1 VHIKTHSRDETEM
14 SSPKKH
20 RVEEE
25 EQGGHPAQPEM
36 EHKVDCYACFGAK
49 TPLKKWEFEPR
60 PFDEED
66 IDIEITHSG
75 VCHSDVHNV
84 DGDWGERP
92 WPLVPGHEILGIV
105 RRAGSKVTKFK
116 VGDRAGVGPQAL
128 SCRKCDS
135 CLSGHENYCVDG
147 MTETYGHVYPNSNG
161 YVTKGGYA
169 RYHRVNSHYAVPI
182 PAELPS
188 DATAPLLCAGITVYT
203 PLRYLNV
210 GKGHRVGIVGVGG
223 LGHLAIKFS
232 AAFGAEV
239 TAISTSSHK
248 EEDAKSFGA
257 TKFLVISNKKQV
269 KEFRH
274 YFDIILNTASG
285 DVNYNEL
292 FDLLKNRGHLSTVGA
307 PPNEIHF
314 EVFKILSRGLNLHST
329 LIGSP
334 SEQAEMLEFCAK
346 HSILPRIETMH
357 WSKVN
362 DAMERVR
369 SNKAN
374 FRVVLSVDDNH
385 A

>member
-1 VHIKTHSRDETEM
+1 MNST
-14 SSPKKH
+14 SPKKR
-20 RVEEE
+20 RVQEEDAE
-25 EQGGHPAQPEM
+25 KTHTDNMAD
-36 EHKVDCYACFGAK
+36 KVPCYACFGAK
-49 TPLKKWEFEPR
+49 IPLQKWEFDQR

-84 DGDWGERP
+84 DGDWGDMP

-105 RRAGSKVTKFK
+105 KRVGSKVTKFK

-128 SCRKCDS
+128 SCRKCEN
-135 CLSGHENYCVDG
+135 CLSGHENYCVQG

-161 YVTKGGYA
+161 FVTKGGYA

-203 PLRYLNV
+203 PLKYLNV
-210 GKGHRVGIVGVGG
+210 GKGNRVGIVGVGG
-223 LGHLAIKFS
+223 LGHLGIKFA

-239 TAISTSSHK
+239 TAISTSPHK
-248 EEDAKSFGA
+248 EADAKSFGA
-257 TKFLVISNKKQV
+257 TKFLVTSNKEQV
-269 KEFRH
+269 KEFKH
-274 YFDIILNTASG
+274 YFDVILNTASG

-292 FDLLKNRGHLSTVGA
+292 FDMLKNRGHLSTVGA
-307 PPNEIHF
+307 PPCEIHF
-314 EVFKILSRGLNLHST
+314 DVFKILTRGLNLHST

-334 SEQAEMLEFCAK
+334 SEQAEMLELCAK
-346 HSILPRIETMH
+346 HNILPRIETMH

-362 DAMERVR
+362 DAMEKVR

-374 FRVVLSVDDNH
+374 FRVVLLVDDSH